1 VNPVEKGA
9 IWSMSSTPFGGRH
22 RFLILSVRDSVAKIR
37 MERTGRETTIALS
50 VLHRGSRG
58 SRIEVTA
65 DGKVIDQAAHQ
76 AQVTANRM
84 RRWNEKRAR
93 PCAKRSESKSM

>member
-1 VNPVEKGA
+1 VNHVEKGA

-22 RFLILSVRDSVAKIR
+22 RFRILSIRGTVAIIKLDG
-37 MERTGRETTIALS
+37 TGRETTIALS

-76 AQVTANRM
+76 AQVNANRM
-84 RRWNEKRAR
+84 RRRNEKRAR
-93 PCAKRSESKSM
+93 PCAKQRESKSM